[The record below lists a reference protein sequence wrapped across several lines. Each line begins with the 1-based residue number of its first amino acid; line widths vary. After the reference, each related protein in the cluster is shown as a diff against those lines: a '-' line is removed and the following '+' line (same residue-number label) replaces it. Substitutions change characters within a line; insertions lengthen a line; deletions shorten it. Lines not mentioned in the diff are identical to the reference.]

1 MSIDDDLPTLV
12 RRHLRS
18 VWALEILL
26 LLRNRADHP
35 WTVAEVVRELRASNH
50 LVSANLQSL
59 QDSGLILRQD
69 DDAYVF
75 RPASPLLDEFC
86 RLVDETYRAR
96 PVTIINLI
104 SAPEDRLQKLAEAFK
119 FGRREP

>member
-1 MSIDDDLPTLV
+1 MGIEDDLPALV

-26 LLRNRADHP
+26 LLRSRPDQS
-35 WTVAEVVRELRASNH
+35 WTVAEIVRELRASIS
-50 LVSANLQSL
+50 LVSSNLQNL
-59 QDSGLILRQD
+59 GKSGLILRQD
-69 DDAYVF
+69 DDAHIY
-75 RPASPLLDEFC
+75 RPASPLLEEFC
-86 RLVDETYRAR
+86 RLVEETYRVR

-104 SAPEDRLQKLAEAFK
+104 SAPEDRLQQLAEAFK